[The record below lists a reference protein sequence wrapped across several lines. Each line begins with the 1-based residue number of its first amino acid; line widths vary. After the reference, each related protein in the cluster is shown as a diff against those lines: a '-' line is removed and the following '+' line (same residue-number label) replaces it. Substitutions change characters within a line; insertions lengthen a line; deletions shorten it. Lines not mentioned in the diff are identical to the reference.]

1 MTSDVTLFVYGLTGL
16 LMALVAGVFLAFS
29 DFVMR
34 SLSAASPRAGVE
46 AMQLIN
52 RKVYS
57 SVFLVWLLGLAPV
70 SAILSAYAWAFVSG
84 PAQIWF
90 VAGGALY
97 FLGTFMVTILCNVP
111 MNNRLDGMA
120 TDGAATQAYWTSYA
134 TAWTMWNHVRTAAS
148 ALAAASFMIGCIL
161 YA

>member
-1 MTSDVTLFVYGLTGL
+1 MSADVTLFAYGLSGL

-34 SLSAASPRAGVE
+34 SLSDASPRAGIE
-46 AMQLIN
+46 AMQIIN

-70 SAILSAYAWAFVSG
+70 SAILSAYAWAYISG

-90 VAGGALY
+90 IMGGALY
-97 FLGTFMVTILCNVP
+97 FVGTFLVTIMGNVP
-111 MNNRLDGMA
+111 MNTRLDRMA
-120 TDGAATQAYWTSYA
+120 ADGPATQVYWTSYA
-134 TAWTMWNHVRTAAS
+134 TFWTLWNHVRTVAS
-148 ALAAASFMIGCIL
+148 ALAAAFFLIGCIL
-161 YA
+161 YT